1 MVICKLKDILEY
13 VYRQMYL
20 WIIKLVLI
28 SFFNLV
34 NMRAKNKIIV
44 KIEENFEIF
53 FKKNFL

>member
-13 VYRQMYL
+13 VYRQTYL